1 MLNWSK
7 YFFDQFLHR
16 YLDQLFEGN
25 WPVAT
30 SEHWTSQHTSTELG
44 HARATLPILILHGQ
58 HWYWHFTWYKTPSEI
73 DEAIKWDGNRQVVT
87 VVLTELGH
95 AQAMLPRH
103 AHHFCLLALHIVLQY
118 TQRHLFQF
126 VWKFPF
132 FSLEVPTETAPT
144 RIGWEGRVRNP
155 TPSDKLK
162 AAPTHSV
169 LAIM

>member
-95 AQAMLPRH
+95 AQAMVPRH

-118 TQRHLFQF
+118 RDIYSNLFENSL
-126 VWKFPF
+126 F
-132 FSLEVPTETAPT
+132 F
-144 RIGWEGRVRNP
+144 IGGSHRNG
-155 TPSDKLK
+155 TNKNWLRGQS
-162 AAPTHSV
+162 A
-169 LAIM
+169 